1 MEQPVGTL
9 SKRMRT
15 RLRSRRSRNDR
26 SIRVSTDPTEGGSQ
40 SLMKVAEWIPFLD
53 GMRPTI
59 LPKSGADA
67 LDISG
72 FTQEELRTSIS
83 HYEDFM
89 EIPRGLATINQVVH
103 SSAGVRGWLDHDPDH
118 LMRVGQEVH
127 SPGLCGLWLRQAL
140 SAVADLPEW
149 ERLVLTVNSGASVTV
164 IPPHVASFLPLLHSS
179 QVGTEYEVGKEC
191 SHPHDING
199 FP

>member
-1 MEQPVGTL
+1 MAFDGDDTPLRQAKGINAVKYGQSVAIVPVDSESIMSGLAPLSEPVGTL

-40 SLMKVAEWIPFLD
+40 SLMKVAEWIPYLD
-53 GMRPTI
+53 GMRPAI

-83 HYEDFM
+83 RYEDFM

-103 SSAGVRGWLDHDPDH
+103 SSAGIKGWLDHDPDH

-127 SPGLCGLWLRQAL
+127 
-140 SAVADLPEW
+140 
-149 ERLVLTVNSGASVTV
+149 
-164 IPPHVASFLPLLHSS
+164 
-179 QVGTEYEVGKEC
+179 
-191 SHPHDING
+191 
-199 FP
+199 